1 MAYYVSVDG
10 EIVLIATRK
19 SDVDDLV
26 RSMKFDPTIKS
37 KKVTVSEE

>member
-1 MAYYVSVDG
+1 MAYYVRVDG

-19 SDVDDLV
+19 SDVDGVV
-26 RSMKFDPTIKS
+26 RSMKLDPATKS